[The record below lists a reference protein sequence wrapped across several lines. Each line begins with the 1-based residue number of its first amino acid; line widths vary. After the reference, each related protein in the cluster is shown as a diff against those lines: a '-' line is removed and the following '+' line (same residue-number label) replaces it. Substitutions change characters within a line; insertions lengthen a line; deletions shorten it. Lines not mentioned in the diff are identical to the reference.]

1 MVSLGVHLCGGPIP
15 VLSDLAPETR
25 DSGGG
30 VVRGDPLSS
39 VPKKVWEPLKRPG
52 RGCASIR
59 LTRGAQLAPLEYTRV
74 QAVTGNLHWLPG
86 GGQRGGGGG
95 EAALRAGTLEVLLA
109 VQPGCNF
116 RQVA

>member
-25 DSGGG
+25 DSGRG

-39 VPKKVWEPLKRPG
+39 VLEKVWEPLKRPG
-52 RGCASIR
+52 RGSASMR

-74 QAVTGNLHWLPG
+74 QAVTVICIGSQAEDGEEEEEVVKLRS
-86 GGQRGGGGG
+86 GQGR
-95 EAALRAGTLEVLLA
+95 
-109 VQPGCNF
+109 
-116 RQVA
+116 